1 MFEFIGYAFLAL
13 LGVVLFLVFMVIVLP
28 KAVQGVMPFEDRI
41 GDVNLNLKFEDYSY
55 NDVDELED
63 YDDPEWEMEDTF
75 LEDSK

>member
-1 MFEFIGYAFLAL
+1 MFEFIGYAFLAI
-13 LGVVLFLVFMVIVLP
+13 LGVVLFLVFMVIALP

-41 GDVNLNLKFEDYSY
+41 SDVNLNLKFEDYSY
-55 NDVDELED
+55 NDVEEED